1 MSYTLQVSQ
10 KTFDVLDKLDK
21 PHKEQIAKIFD
32 KIIEDPFSFK
42 SLKYELK
49 GFYRARI
56 GKYRIIFR
64 IDDDVVFIEVIEH
77 RKKVYR

>member
-21 PHKEQIAKIFD
+21 PHKEQIAKIF
-32 KIIEDPFSFK
+32 EDPFSFK

>member
-1 MSYTLQVSQ
+1 MVYKLQVSK
-10 KTFDVLDKLDK
+10 KTFDVLSKLDK
-21 PHKEQIAKIFD
+21 QNKEQIVKIFD
-32 KIIEDPFSFK
+32 KIIENPLSFK
-42 SLKYELK
+42 PLKYEMK

-64 IDDDVVFIEVIEH
+64 IDEDVVFIEVIEH